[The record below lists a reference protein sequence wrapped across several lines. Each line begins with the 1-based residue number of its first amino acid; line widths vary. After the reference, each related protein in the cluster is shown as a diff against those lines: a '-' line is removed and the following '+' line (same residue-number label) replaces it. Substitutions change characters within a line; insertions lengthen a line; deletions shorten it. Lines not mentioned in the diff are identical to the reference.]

1 MKLITHRAVTFFFNG
16 VITELFTTK
25 FFVLLMNLFIIEDAE
40 SCMRSMQMTSIFGR
54 VVCWKCWRAVKYDL
68 LISCCGCATLK
79 ELSRIAFFHNI
90 HLIIFDVYCGSWKMA
105 LMMVTLRI
113 VKDMRPPWWFVY
125 KSVVI
130 NMDGLN
136 ENLSAQQ
143 TRTTY
148 SQTKQY
154 RDHIH
159 IVWSSSC
166 IVAIIMKM
174 FIIITVLLSV
184 CIFLVFSYFKI
195 DR

>member
-1 MKLITHRAVTFFFNG
+1 MKLITQRAVTFFFING
-16 VITELFTTK
+16 VIPELFTTK
-25 FFVLLMNLFIIEDAE
+25 FFVLLMYLFINEDVE

-79 ELSRIAFFHNI
+79 ELSRIAFIHNI

-105 LMMVTLRI
+105 LMLVTLRI

-148 SQTKQY
+148 SQATDQDIEGPY
-154 RDHIH
+154 SYCLIQFLHCGWNNED
-159 IVWSSSC
+159 VYSLYS
-166 IVAIIMKM
+166 
-174 FIIITVLLSV
+174 FIIGM
-184 CIFLVFSYFKI
+184 YF
-195 DR
+195 